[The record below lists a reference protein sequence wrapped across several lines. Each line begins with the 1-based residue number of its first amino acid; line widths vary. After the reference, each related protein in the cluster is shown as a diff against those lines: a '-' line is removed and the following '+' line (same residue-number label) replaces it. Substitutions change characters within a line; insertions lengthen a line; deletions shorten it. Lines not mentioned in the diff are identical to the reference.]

1 MSLET
6 LHCSAVAAATIIT
19 EHKKKRC
26 RKHWMASFLER
37 RNQNLN
43 ILGAVLREPNPL
55 YALSWKA
62 QQTDPRHSG
71 TQAT

>member
-1 MSLET
+1 MSLGT
-6 LHCSAVAAATIIT
+6 LHCATVAAATIMT
-19 EHKKKRC
+19 QHKKKRY
-26 RKHWMASFLER
+26 RKRMASFLER
-37 RNQNLN
+37 QNQNLN

-62 QQTDPRHSG
+62 QQADPRHSG